1 VPAQEKLNRDDQI
14 VAYIAGLGITF
25 VIIAFILMGLGTVDS
40 SDAVTFGVIPGV
52 ALIVISIAYWFY
64 QVKPWSKFDDL
75 TTPAFIG
82 HAEHEEEA
90 PVKEAEPEAVEAPVK
105 DVEKAEVAEK
115 PVVKEPAA
123 KAPTAEP
130 DDLTLIEG
138 IGRKSAEALAA
149 AGITTFAQVAAMS
162 PEDLE
167 KVIKDQKVR
176 LVGSTATWPEQARAA
191 AGGDLTALEDL
202 QARIKGVTE
211 PAEDDLTLIEGV
223 GPKSAEALKAAGVK
237 TFAQVA
243 KMTPEALE
251 KAIKDQKVRLVGST
265 ETWPMQAEL
274 AAAGKLSE
282 LESLQSRIKGGVLQ
296 DE

>member
-14 VAYIAGLGITF
+14 VAYVAGLGIAI

-40 SDAVTFGVIPGV
+40 GDAVTFGVIPGV
-52 ALIVISIAYWFY
+52 ALIIISIGYWFY

-75 TTPAFIG
+75 TTPAFTG
-82 HAEHEEEA
+82 HAEHEEVA
-90 PVKEAEPEAVEAPVK
+90 PVKEAEPEVKAAAKAPV
-105 DVEKAEVAEK
+105 VEK
-115 PVVKEPAA
+115 PAA

-149 AGITTFAQVAAMS
+149 AGITTFAQVAATS
-162 PEDLE
+162 PEDLA
-167 KVIKDQKVR
+167 KAIKDQKVR
-176 LVGSTATWPEQARAA
+176 LVGSTETWPEQALAA

-211 PAEDDLTLIEGV
+211 PAEDDLTLIEGI
-223 GPKSAEALKAAGVK
+223 GPKSAEALKKAGLK
-237 TFAQVA
+237 TFAQIA
-243 KMTPEALE
+243 KMSPEDLE